1 MFLLS
6 PYTYIRLVVGI
17 NKRAGRKDNNRPRW
31 VFFLY
36 FLTPARA
43 YIMER
48 GGWIN
53 NNNNNNLHREIF
65 FFFRKWEKFFFIG
78 YFFLRFYVAHFDGTW
93 GMSVLLHPKL
103 AVCTALF
110 LSPLSAYLA
119 ISIYTHIIIILLQRR
134 RRRRRKNSFRF
145 FYDGHVRA

>member
-1 MFLLS
+1 
-6 PYTYIRLVVGI
+6 
-17 NKRAGRKDNNRPRW
+17 
-31 VFFLY
+31 
-36 FLTPARA
+36 
-43 YIMER
+43 
-48 GGWIN
+48 
-53 NNNNNNLHREIF
+53 
-65 FFFRKWEKFFFIG
+65 
-78 YFFLRFYVAHFDGTW
+78 
-93 GMSVLLHPKL
+93 MSVLLHPKL

>member
-31 VFFLY
+31 VFSLFFNPRTRLYNGKRGVNQQQQQQQPASGKNVFL
-36 FLTPARA
+36 
-43 YIMER
+43 
-48 GGWIN
+48 
-53 NNNNNNLHREIF
+53 
-65 FFFRKWEKFFFIG
+65 FRKWEKFFFIG